1 MNSSLRDCL
10 LSAQEQFRS
19 RARLM
24 LQRCIPREE
33 LEENFSLAVKNE
45 FLAGVHTAYVKEIVR
60 RLGKL
65 MPTQQEQADA
75 LGLKDR
81 TSISKMNSSGTIDGV
96 RLTAI
101 LCLYPDLITH
111 QATRKRA
118 TLYGFARATS
128 FIKARAYKNATI
140 EGTMSP
146 QDFSYVIGVLASSEW
161 ASALRSPDARAA
173 REVGAR
179 IVREQALTLEATS
192 RQGDQNVLM
201 LQELCASWAEFVM
214 ATLWVIPECIPT
226 EDTQ

>member
-1 MNSSLRDCL
+1 MISSLRDCL
-10 LSAQEQFRS
+10 LTAQEQFRS
-19 RARLM
+19 RARSV

-33 LEENFSLAVKNE
+33 LEENFYLAVKNE
-45 FLAGVHTAYVKEIVR
+45 FLSGVHTAYVKEIVR

-111 QATRKRA
+111 QAIRKRA
-118 TLYGFARATS
+118 TLHGFARATS
-128 FIKARAYKNATI
+128 FIKAQANHKATI
-140 EGTMSP
+140 KETMSP
-146 QDFSYVIGVLASSEW
+146 QDFSYVAGVLASSEW
-161 ASALRSPDARAA
+161 ALALRSPDPRVA
-173 REVGAR
+173 REVAAR
-179 IVREQALTLEATS
+179 IVRQWSLTLEATS
-192 RQGDQNVLM
+192 RQGDQNVQM
-201 LQELCASWAEFVM
+201 LRGLYEDWAEFVV
-214 ATLWVIPECIPT
+214 ATLWVIPECIPP